1 MNNTRSFAT
10 LFAVFLF
17 ISTYG
22 QKPARASGD
31 SALHHSFFVR
41 SPWLTFTNWMDE
53 KSVEMYELH
62 VGYRI
67 TTRDIVAIKAATW
80 KLFEPM
86 GIPWGPHKIQDEE
99 AYPGRL
105 REYGVGVCYQRML
118 WKGAFAAVEVMPMK
132 KVFLDESDKQLDTGF
147 KLYTSYHL
155 GYQWNLCRKRL
166 LLEPQIHF
174 NYWPVDSE
182 GPAQFKEMEDRW
194 NNYFLWEP
202 NLYIGYNFLR

>member
-1 MNNTRSFAT
+1 
-10 LFAVFLF
+10 
-17 ISTYG
+17 
-22 QKPARASGD
+22 
-31 SALHHSFFVR
+31 
-41 SPWLTFTNWMDE
+41 MDE

-147 KLYTSYHL
+147 KLYTSYHWAIN
-155 GYQWNLCRKRL
+155 GICAER
-166 LLEPQIHF
+166 
-174 NYWPVDSE
+174 DSFLNPRSISTIGRSIRR
-182 GPAQFKEMEDRW
+182 GPHSSRRW
-194 NNYFLWEP
+194 RIGGTTTSCGNPTSTSVTISCANEVLVTRPKPP
-202 NLYIGYNFLR
+202 NTG